1 MSTREIKEGTDDQ
14 VSVSLD
20 SPEGLQ
26 LFAESVRA
34 ESRGR
39 YEKLMDLKQAGVLTL
54 TQGYELEDLTR
65 LHGTDEEKI
74 SRMTMIEAIQAG
86 LAE

>member
-26 LFAESVRA
+26 LFAELVLA

-39 YEKLMDLKQAGVLTL
+39 YEKLMALKQAGGLTL
-54 TQGYELEDLTR
+54 MQAYELEDLTP
-65 LHGTDEEKI
+65 LHGTYEEKI